1 MSMFYPA
8 FINIS
13 GRRCVVVGGG
23 AVAARKAVTLLLAGA
38 EVVVIAPE
46 ICARME
52 KLILNPPG
60 AVAASAGH
68 PVSNALRP
76 HPAHARP
83 SGASGRIKHVARRY
97 RKGDLRSAF
106 IAVAATDDAD
116 VNLKICRDALALGI
130 LVNCVNPPEA
140 GNFIVPSASER
151 GGLTLSVSTAGKC
164 PALSKLVRRELDDC
178 TAGYPALLS
187 FLEDARARLKEAM
200 PRERDRAA
208 ALDSLAA
215 RLMKAFKT
223 GPEEKAL
230 KLAEKELN
238 LLFEKE
244 K

>member
-46 ICARME
+46 ICARMK
-52 KLILNPPG
+52 KLAYP
-60 AVAASAGH
+60 AG
-68 PVSNALRP
+68 
-76 HPAHARP
+76 ARP
-83 SGASGRIKHVARRY
+83 SGTSGRIKHVARRY

-106 IAVAATDDAD
+106 IAVAATDDPG
-116 VNLKICRDALALGI
+116 VNLRICRYAEELGI

-164 PALSKLVRRELDDC
+164 PALSKLVRRELDDY

-187 FLEDARARLKEAM
+187 FLEDARARLKETM

-208 ALDSLAA
+208 ALDHLAA